1 MYYVYVCIV
10 GSRLDHQSTFIGIG
24 ATCGRIVPHVPETR
38 FGYRVSVSRWAGL
51 TIARE
56 VEGEDDDEEGF
67 FDIDDA
73 DVWGIVPHTRVPETR
88 LGYRIMS
95 APGDPIIAVEV
106 MDVWM
111 YAV

>member
-1 MYYVYVCIV
+1 
-10 GSRLDHQSTFIGIG
+10 
-24 ATCGRIVPHVPETR
+24 
-38 FGYRVSVSRWAGL
+38 VSPWAAL

-56 VEGEDDDEEGF
+56 VEGEDDDEE
-67 FDIDDA
+67 DISDDDDDA
-73 DVWGIVPHTRVPETR
+73 SVWGIVPHTRVPETR